1 MDKKIKIPCADC
13 FFFSKYGCTSKK
25 LCIRGSNHFPTDDP
39 NISYKE
45 VKAEKMKIEFTLH
58 DLGAAFC
65 NFNKKCFAACAEC
78 AAFINGFC
86 GGEPS
91 AADLEEIGA
100 EIVKEWKE
108 RSL

>member
-1 MDKKIKIPCADC
+1 M
-13 FFFSKYGCTSKK
+13 T
-25 LCIRGSNHFPTDDP
+25 
-39 NISYKE
+39 E
-45 VKAEKMKIEFTLH
+45 QEFTH
-58 DLGAAFC
+58 FIQ
-65 NFNKKCFAACAEC
+65 KCFTACAEC

-100 EIVKEWKE
+100 EIAKAWKE